1 MFISDILNLKKRSII
16 SIVGAGGKTSLMLNL
31 SEELRPY
38 NKVLSTTTTKI
49 YTPNKTSYDFM
60 CIGEKNCYI
69 YDHLKKNGVY
79 VYGKFINSDNKLI
92 GFSKN
97 FLDEK
102 FKYFDY
108 SILEADGSKKKPIK
122 GWRDDEPVICKNTN
136 KTIGVLDI
144 TCINKIINDFN
155 VHRVSY
161 FLKITNGKL
170 GEKISIPMISS
181 LVTHPLGLF
190 KGSLGERILFINKVE
205 NQHNIFLSYE
215 LIKHL
220 LSISSPFID
229 KIVIGSLKEKNYKLI
244 SF

>member
-1 MFISDILNLKKRSII
+1 MFISDILNFKKRSII

-49 YTPNKTSYDFM
+49 YTPDRTSYDFM
-60 CIGEKNCYI
+60 CIGEENCYI

-79 VYGKFINSDNKLI
+79 VYGKFINNDNKLI

-215 LIKHL
+215 LIKHIL
-220 LSISSPFID
+220 TISNPFIG
-229 KIVIGSLKEKNYKLI
+229 KIVIGSLKKKIIN
-244 SF
+244 